1 MATNTSAE
9 AKPKKTL
16 IHLRIKPRTAVS
28 EVEGERGTSSP
39 HATAPVHLMEILL
52 FKEKTISSFF
62 LQDL

>member
-1 MATNTSAE
+1 MATNTLAE

-28 EVEGERGTSSP
+28 EVEGERETSSP
-39 HATAPVHLMEILL
+39 HPTASVYLVEILL
-52 FKEKTISSFF
+52 FKEKIISSFF